1 MCLHAWHPPRHKKP
15 KSKSDGLPPK
25 RETRIYSL
33 PMATCQLEPHKGRGL
48 WGDKGPAG
56 SMTGAACC
64 LGGEQ
69 KLSSIPF
76 LIQKAALDH
85 GEHNSS
91 AKPSSP
97 EIQNKDHAQNLGKYM
112 GKKNLKASKRREHIL
127 LFNPTLRSVELTISV
142 ANKERG

>member
-1 MCLHAWHPPRHKKP
+1 
-15 KSKSDGLPPK
+15 
-25 RETRIYSL
+25 
-33 PMATCQLEPHKGRGL
+33 
-48 WGDKGPAG
+48 
-56 SMTGAACC
+56 MTGAACC

-112 GKKNLKASKRREHIL
+112 GKKKK
-127 LFNPTLRSVELTISV
+127 ISRP
-142 ANKERG
+142 AKEGNIFSSLIPL

>member
-1 MCLHAWHPPRHKKP
+1 
-15 KSKSDGLPPK
+15 
-25 RETRIYSL
+25 
-33 PMATCQLEPHKGRGL
+33 
-48 WGDKGPAG
+48 
-56 SMTGAACC
+56 MTGAACC

-112 GKKNLKASKRREHIL
+112 GKKKSQGQQKKGTYSPL
-127 LFNPTLRSVELTISV
+127 
-142 ANKERG
+142 